1 MSHSS
6 DRRSLLIGLGSLGA
20 GSLLLPAEALARG
33 VRVQGPLR
41 SVLVDVAPM
50 KARGLGAF
58 AERVRVAVD
67 RAMAEEFAGRLSPGD
82 RRAPTLN
89 VSVRSV
95 SLSAFGGPSGGRGG
109 GGGGDTSTDSIDSR
123 LTVSGPGGTRSQP
136 LFVTQA
142 AGGGGGF
149 RFGTESNDAARIEA
163 LARALA
169 QWTRRRTIG

>member
-6 DRRSLLIGLGSLGA
+6 DRRTLLIGLGALGA

-41 SVLVDVAPM
+41 SILVDVAPM
-50 KARGLGAF
+50 KARGLGSF
-58 AERVRVAVD
+58 AERVRVAVV
-67 RAMAEEFAGRLSPGD
+67 RAMADEFAGRLAPGD

-95 SLSAFGGPSGGRGG
+95 SLSAFGGPSGGRGAR
-109 GGGGDTSTDSIDSR
+109 GGDTSTDSIDSR
-123 LTVSGPGGTRSQP
+123 LTVSGPGGSNTQP
-136 LFVTQA
+136 LLVTQA

-149 RFGTESNDAARIEA
+149 RFGTENDDAGRIEA

-169 QWTRRRTIG
+169 HWTRRRTVG